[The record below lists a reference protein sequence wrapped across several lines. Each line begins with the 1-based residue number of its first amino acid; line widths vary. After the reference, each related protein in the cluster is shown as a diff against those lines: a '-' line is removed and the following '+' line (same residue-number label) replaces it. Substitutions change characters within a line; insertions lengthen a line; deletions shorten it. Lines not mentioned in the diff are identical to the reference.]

1 MLFIDPEHGEPSA
14 KNFTNDGN
22 TVTDCSTLPRRDGRS
37 LVFHLLYAMDSFDY
51 QVSLESIADNLGRG
65 FQCHIDVNGSL
76 FKEAQ
81 GIIVQRDYLDSLIK
95 PLLDNWRFDRLGVC
109 TRLIVRLAL
118 WELINTDTTHSIV
131 INEAVELAKCF
142 GELDSYKFINGIL
155 DEWVK
160 RSKEGEPGLKN

>member
-1 MLFIDPEHGEPSA
+1 MLFLDPDDTDSA
-14 KNFTNDGN
+14 PQTSASDILISSND
-22 TVTDCSTLPRRDGRS
+22 LARRDARS

-51 QVSLESIADNLGRG
+51 QISLESVADNLGRG
-65 FQCHIDVNGSL
+65 FKYDIDMKGSL

-81 GIIVQRDYLDSLIK
+81 AIIAEREALDALIK

-118 WELINTDTTHSIV
+118 WELLNTDTMPSII
-131 INEAVELAKCF
+131 INEAIELAKCF
-142 GELDSYKFINGIL
+142 AEMDAYKFVNGIL

-160 RSKEGEPGLKN
+160 RNKEEFPEHKS